1 MAEITVICPDTPEA
15 LRAST
20 LAAVWPE
27 LVSDHDETK
36 PLYGVAVGY
45 EPRRDGELAWG
56 LSRLLKPDP
65 DAIDKL
71 RVHYGTHAWIACR
84 IYDRPRPVA
93 VDELSDLASR
103 LVDEYAERNNG
114 TRKRV

>member
-1 MAEITVICPDTPEA
+1 MTEITVICPDTPEA
-15 LRAST
+15 VRAGT

-45 EPRRDGELAWG
+45 EPRRDGGLAWG
-56 LSRLLKPDP
+56 LSRLVEPDP
-65 DAIDKL
+65 NAIDKL
-71 RVHYGTHAWIACR
+71 RAFYGPEAWIACR
-84 IYDRPRPVA
+84 IYDQPRAVT

-103 LVDEYAERNNG
+103 LVEGYAERNNG
-114 TRKRV
+114 RRERV